1 MQAGGNGDRA
11 LPAMRLSRGTRLALG
26 ALALVG
32 VSASAI
38 AGWIV
43 WRLGP
48 IGSAYAAK
56 TACTGVFVS
65 GRTADEVYDVDVVA
79 DNHPLLALTRV
90 RVDTGNAAVH
100 ADFAGLRPR
109 HAQYLPGRGCTLE
122 GAAVNA
128 PLSPMTVAA
137 AIAQAPDPV
146 VQGVLDRVLS
156 DPGPR
161 TRALAVMHGGRL
173 VAQGYAPGFAA
184 DTALP
189 GWSMS
194 KTMTAVLAGI
204 AVGRGVLHLG
214 TTALLPQ
221 WADDGRRDI
230 ALEHLLRMTDG
241 LAFDED
247 PANPLSDAVAMLL
260 LAPDAAGFA
269 AAKPLR
275 ATPGST
281 WRYSSGSSNVLMRVV
296 ADALGYPGATAAAV
310 AREVLFQPLGM
321 DSAVVEPDLSGL
333 PVGSSFMHASAH
345 DWLRFGQF
353 LMQDGVWDGVR
364 VLPEGWVRT
373 MRRPTPASGA
383 QAFGAHVWL
392 RVPDS
397 YAGPARASRPLP
409 ADAFHAIG
417 HEGQFMSIIPSRG
430 LVVLRL
436 GLTRPPHRWNHQAFL
451 ADVLD
456 ALAPAR

>member
-1 MQAGGNGDRA
+1 
-11 LPAMRLSRGTRLALG
+11 MRLSRGARLALV
-26 ALALVG
+26 ALALLC
-32 VSASAI
+32 VSAAAI

-56 TACTGVFVS
+56 TVCTGVFVS
-65 GRTADEVYDVDVVA
+65 GRAASEVYDVDVVA

-90 RVDTGNAAVH
+90 RVEAGSSVVN
-100 ADFAGLRPR
+100 ADFAGLQPR
-109 HAQYLPGRGCTLE
+109 SARYATGRGCTLQ
-122 GAAVNA
+122 GVAGRPPAASA
-128 PLSPMTVAA
+128 TLTTALAQTPDATV
-137 AIAQAPDPV
+137 QA
-146 VQGVLDRVLS
+146 VLDRALS

-161 TRALAVMHGGRL
+161 TRALAVMRGGRL
-173 VAQGYAPGFAA
+173 VAQAYAPGFTA

-204 AVGRGVLHLG
+204 AVGSGVLRLE

-221 WADDGRRDI
+221 WAGDRRRDI
-230 ALEHLLRMTDG
+230 SLEHLLRMTDG

-275 ATPGST
+275 ALPGST

-296 ADALGYPGATAAAV
+296 ASALGYPGAAAARL
-310 AREVLFQPLGM
+310 AHERLFEPLGM
-321 DSAVVEPDLSGL
+321 RSAVVEPDPSGL

-345 DWLRFGQF
+345 DWLRLGQF
-353 LMQDGVWDGVR
+353 LLQDGAWDGVR

-373 MRRPTPASGA
+373 MTTLTPASGA
-383 QAFGAHVWL
+383 QGFGAHVWL

-397 YAGPARASRPLP
+397 FAGSATAHRPLP

-417 HEGQFMSIIPSRG
+417 HEGQFLSVVPSRG

-436 GLTRPPHRWNHQAFL
+436 GLTRPPHRWDHHAFL
-451 ADVLD
+451 AEVLE
-456 ALAPAR
+456 AVAPGR